1 MTMVT
6 VMTMTVLRAVVV
18 GRMRRR
24 LGMDLMTIR
33 KNAARR
39 VGMGVVGGGGSH
51 VLLPLP
57 AGPNPAPRA
66 PPLEATG
73 LVGLSHHKLAAL
85 EIRRQHGLALLP
97 QRLQRAVGARCAAQ
111 HLTTKPT
118 TISVRW
124 MRGASPFPD
133 MQPAMV
139 CVRSCVRLTA
149 VPRAPSSSSSRW
161 CRWNGPR
168 CVASR
173 NPFVAKRH

>member
-1 MTMVT
+1 MTAAIAPMILILTLLIVT

-24 LGMDLMTIR
+24 LGMDLVTIW

-85 EIRRQHGLALLP
+85 EIGRQHGLALLP
-97 QRLQRAVGARCAAQ
+97 QRLQWAVGARCTAQ

-118 TISVRW
+118 TISVR
-124 MRGASPFPD
+124 SLTS
-133 MQPAMV
+133 V
-139 CVRSCVRLTA
+139 VHHRSLTC
-149 VPRAPSSSSSRW
+149 SLL
-161 CRWNGPR
+161 
-168 CVASR
+168 
-173 NPFVAKRH
+173 